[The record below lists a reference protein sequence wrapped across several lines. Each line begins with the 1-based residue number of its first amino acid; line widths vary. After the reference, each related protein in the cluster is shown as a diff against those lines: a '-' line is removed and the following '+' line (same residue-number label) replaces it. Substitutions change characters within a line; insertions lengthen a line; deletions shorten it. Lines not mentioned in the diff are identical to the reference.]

1 MILAGPAHGANWLR
15 GHKEQNNFCARNSDI
30 THTRRHADRD
40 PPIHDGGDPVR
51 IRTSLTSLLAVLAA
65 GLTISAC
72 GVSADDD
79 TTGGTASG
87 PVKGLRILVPNS
99 PGSGY
104 DTTARAAAKAMQDA
118 KLTETVEVFNSAGA
132 GGTVGLQRLVN
143 EKGKEDIL
151 MQMGL
156 GVVGAVYTNKSKATL
171 EDTVPI
177 ARLIEESEAIVVPKG
192 SPYTTLEQLV
202 AAWKANPGKVPVGG
216 ASNPGGPDHLTP
228 MLLAKAVG
236 VTPKDVNY
244 VAYDGGGELLTGVL
258 GKKVAFAAT
267 GIGEVAEQAKTGD
280 VKILA
285 VTSANPVESVD
296 APTLKSL
303 GIDLEFTNWRGIV
316 GPPGLSDAKKQEYVD
331 LLTKMHDSAQWK
343 DTLQK
348 QGWTDAFQTGDEF
361 KAFLTEENTRVA
373 GVLRELGLA

>member
-1 MILAGPAHGANWLR
+1 
-15 GHKEQNNFCARNSDI
+15 
-30 THTRRHADRD
+30 
-40 PPIHDGGDPVR
+40 VR
-51 IRTSLTSLLAVLAA
+51 LRTSLTSLLTVLTV

-79 TTGGTASG
+79 ATGSATSG
-87 PVKGLRILVPNS
+87 PIKGLRILVPNS

-118 KLTETVEVFNSAGA
+118 KLTDTVELFNSAGA

-143 EKGKEDIL
+143 EKGKDDIL

-171 EDTVPI
+171 ADTVPI
-177 ARLIEESEAIVVPKG
+177 AKLIEESEAIVVSKS
-192 SPYTTLEQLV
+192 SPYTTLDQLV
-202 AAWKANPGKVPVGG
+202 TAWKANPGKVPVGG
-216 ASNPGGPDHLTP
+216 ASSPGGPDHLTP

-258 GKKVAFAAT
+258 GNKVAFAAT
-267 GIGEVAEQAKTGD
+267 GIGEVAEQAKAGD
-280 VKILA
+280 VRILA
-285 VTSANPVESVD
+285 VTSKDPVASVD

-303 GIDLEFTNWRGIV
+303 GIDLEFTNWRGLV
-316 GPPGLSDAKKQEYVD
+316 GPPGLSEAKKTEYVN
-331 LLTKMHDSAQWK
+331 LLIKMHDSPQWK
-343 DTLQK
+343 ETLQK
-348 QGWTDAFQTGDEF
+348 QGWTDAFQAGDQF
-361 KAFLTEENTRVA
+361 TTFLGEENTRVA
-373 GVLRELGLA
+373 GVLKELGLA